1 MNMNKLLYPILSM
14 PLALF
19 SACAY
24 DDSYEEHVSTTT
36 DVTEIADR
44 YYYRCDSLT
53 VVCLPQ
59 EVRSIGDLAFFGSS
73 ITSLSI
79 PSQVGYIGTNA
90 FNFCTNL
97 TTIQIDESNSVFDS
111 RNNCNAIIRSCDDKL
126 VYGCVATVIPSTVS
140 SIADYAFCG
149 CEGLAELVLPDNIE
163 QIGTGAFSECSGLTS
178 VTLSAGM
185 SHISTLAFADCPD
198 LAEVT
203 LPQGLRSVGDGAF
216 LHCPRLQAVHV
227 QSITPPQCG
236 YIAFFNTTA
245 TLYVPHGSRDA
256 YAASYGWCDFKMIVE
271 E

>member
-1 MNMNKLLYPILSM
+1 MNAAP
-14 PLALF
+14 
-19 SACAY
+19 
-24 DDSYEEHVSTTT
+24 
-36 DVTEIADR
+36 
-44 YYYRCDSLT
+44 
-53 VVCLPQ
+53 
-59 EVRSIGDLAFFGSS
+59 S
-73 ITSLSI
+73 IT
-79 PSQVGYIGTNA
+79 A
-90 FNFCTNL
+90 
-97 TTIQIDESNSVFDS
+97 IQ
-111 RNNCNAIIRSCDDKL
+111 L
-126 VYGCVATVIPSTVS
+126 
-140 SIADYAFCG
+140 
-149 CEGLAELVLPDNIE
+149 GLAELVLPDNIE

-203 LPQGLRSVGDGAF
+203 LPQGLSSVGDGAF